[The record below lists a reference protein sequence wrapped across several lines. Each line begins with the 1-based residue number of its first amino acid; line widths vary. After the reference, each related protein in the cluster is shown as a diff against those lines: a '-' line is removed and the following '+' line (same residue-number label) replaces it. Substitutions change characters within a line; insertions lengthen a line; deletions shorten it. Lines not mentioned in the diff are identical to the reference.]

1 MITENTPQSELDLIS
16 ELSDFRQR
24 VMRGEEI
31 TDEEL
36 KESII
41 KLQTFRDKTA
51 KPIKAK
57 AEKKA
62 VSTVKK
68 SMTKEKAND
77 LLGDLLGGG

>member
-1 MITENTPQSELDLIS
+1 MINEKTSQSELDLIT

-24 VMRGEEI
+24 VMKGEEI

-36 KESII
+36 KASIQ

-51 KPIKAK
+51 KPIKEK

-62 VSTVKK
+62 ASTVKK

-77 LLGDLLGGG
+77 ILGDLLGG

>member
-1 MITENTPQSELDLIS
+1 MITEKTPQSELDLIA

-24 VMRGEEI
+24 VMRGEEV

-36 KESII
+36 KESIQ

-51 KPIKAK
+51 KPIKEK

-62 VSTVKK
+62 ASTVKK
-68 SMTKEKAND
+68 SMTKQKANDMLAD
-77 LLGDLLGGG
+77 LLGD